1 MAQKTIKVGGEE
13 VPLDDSA
20 AVTAYV
26 DVFTEAGVMDGVVY
40 VGFGYV
46 VGGQRP
52 NAARAV
58 DVVHLRMSPIVARRV
73 AQALLSDAEKAER
86 QIALSLQTKP
96 VN

>member
-13 VPLDDSA
+13 VALDDTSA
-20 AVTAYV
+20 VVAYV
-26 DVFTEAGVMDGVVY
+26 DIFTEAAAIAGTVY
-40 VGFGYV
+40 MGLGYM
-46 VGGQRP
+46 VGGQDKI
-52 NAARAV
+52 ARAV
-58 DVVHLRMSPIVARRV
+58 DVVHLRMSPVKARRV